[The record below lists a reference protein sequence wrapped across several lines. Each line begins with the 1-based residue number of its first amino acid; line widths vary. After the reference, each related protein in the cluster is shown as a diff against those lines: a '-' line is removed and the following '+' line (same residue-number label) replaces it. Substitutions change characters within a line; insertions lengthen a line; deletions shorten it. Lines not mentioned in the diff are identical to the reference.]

1 MSSRRTQFDIRQAGK
16 QIFAVLVVLFL
27 ANTGF
32 YLFYTKPKSQEY
44 ERMLDRG
51 LDDAKLQEREAGVE
65 SRRLFLDLVK
75 KAESDL
81 DTLRNDVLSTKD
93 RRLVEVQLEV
103 EELARQF
110 RITLQLQNNEN
121 EVLAEEGIERFV
133 MVVPLEGGY
142 TSLRA
147 FLQAVEN
154 STKFLV
160 VEKVAL
166 AQGKEGGVM
175 LQLNITLATYF
186 NLPEEMLQQYRRR
199 GGRGNA

>member
-1 MSSRRTQFDIRQAGK
+1 MSSRRFQFDIRQAGK
-16 QIFAVLVVLFL
+16 QIFAVLVLLFL
-27 ANTGF
+27 VNAGF
-32 YLFYTKPKSQEY
+32 YFFYTQPKSQEY
-44 ERMLDRG
+44 ERLLDRG
-51 LDDAKLQEREAGVE
+51 IDDVKLMEREADVE
-65 SRRLFLDLVK
+65 SRKLFLDLVK

-81 DTLRNDVLSTKD
+81 DSLRNDVLSTKD

-110 RITLQLQNNEN
+110 RITLPRQNNEN

-142 TSLRA
+142 SSLRA

-186 NLPEEMLQQYRRR
+186 NLPEEMLRKYRKR
-199 GGRGNA
+199 GRRGNA